1 MNKMNLI
8 YAIKNGEVEI
18 TGCNKGVTEVEIP
31 AEIQGYPVKTIGEYA
46 FNGCK
51 NLVSVILPKGLRHI
65 GHKAFYD
72 CLALTSIYIPNSVIK
87 IGPLAFGWCLK
98 LSEIDFPLPNKECRV
113 DITSGLPLRKCI
125 DGNWRV

>member
-1 MNKMNLI
+1 MNEKFNYL
-8 YAIKNGEVEI
+8 IKNGEVTI
-18 TGCNKGVTEVEIP
+18 TSCDKSVKEVEIP
-31 AEIQGYPVKTIGEYA
+31 TEIQGCPVKTIGEYA

-72 CLALTSIYIPNSVIK
+72 CLALTSIYIPNSVMK

-98 LSEIDFPLPNKECRV
+98 LSEIDFPLSNKECRI
-113 DITSGLPLRKCI
+113 DCTSGLPLRQCV
-125 DGNWRV
+125 DGNWRI

>member
-1 MNKMNLI
+1 MNEKFNFLI
-8 YAIKNGEVEI
+8 QNGEVTI
-18 TGCNKGVTEVEIP
+18 TKCTDKSVTEVEIP
-31 AEIQGYPVKTIGEYA
+31 SEIDGYPVKTIGEYA

-87 IGPLAFGWCLK
+87 IGLL
-98 LSEIDFPLPNKECRV
+98 
-113 DITSGLPLRKCI
+113 
-125 DGNWRV
+125 